1 MKTKVFLIGWIALM
15 LPALA
20 SAQFKERKVRF
31 AIGIQPHVNWIHA
44 DEMELQEGPVR
55 LGIGA
60 GCRVDYRFEKHYAF
74 SVGLDWNQSG
84 GNIIYNSPFYLD
96 LTSGLDTLSS
106 GTRITYKVQH
116 LEIPIAFRIMMRE
129 IGYSTGFLEL
139 GLDPMFN
146 LQASIDANENKIVNE
161 PFQSGVNPINLAWHA
176 GAGLN
181 YSLGASVSL
190 QFELFYRNTFLDVTR
205 ENNIR
210 KPDNARINEIGINF
224 GILF

>member
-1 MKTKVFLIGWIALM
+1 MKTKVFLIGWIMVL
-15 LPALA
+15 LPTLA
-20 SAQFKERKVRF
+20 NAQFKERKIRF
-31 AIGIQPHVNWIHA
+31 AIAVQPHVNWIHA
-44 DEMELQEGPVR
+44 DEPELEEGPVR
-55 LGIGA
+55 LGIG
-60 GCRVDYRFEKHYAF
+60 GGWRVDYRFEKHFAL
-74 SVGLDWNQSG
+74 SAGMNWNQSG
-84 GNIIYNSPFYLD
+84 GNVIYNSPFYLD
-96 LTSGLDTLSS
+96 PNSGADTLSA

-116 LEIPIAFRIMMRE
+116 LEIPFAVRFMMRE

-139 GLDPMFN
+139 GIDPMFN
-146 LQASIDANENKIVNE
+146 LQASIDANDNMIVDK

-181 YSLGASVSL
+181 YSLGGSISL